1 MGGSR
6 KRTAL
11 ITGGSSGIG
20 LELAKLFANDDYQL
34 VLVAKPLEELEK
46 AKETLKAI
54 KPELQI
60 LLMQQDLA
68 QPGAAQEV
76 YEFTRKHDLELNV
89 LVNCAGFG
97 TYGFVNEID
106 MKKEI
111 DMLQLNVSTLYQLTR
126 LYLSEMVERD
136 EGKIIN
142 MSSISAF
149 QPSPTFATYGATKSF
164 ILQFSRALNYELRE
178 QGSNVRVLAVCPT
191 AVRETRFQSAAC
203 MEKSNTFNSWMATTA
218 DVVARDT
225 YQAMHQG
232 KDMAIPGRG
241 LGLLHSIVNRLP
253 TSWLM
258 KFSRAQL
265 KEK

>member
-1 MGGSR
+1 MDEAK
-6 KRTAL
+6 KRTVL

-20 LELAKLFANDDYQL
+20 LELAKLFAHDEYQL
-34 VLVAKPLEELEK
+34 VLVAKPRGELER
-46 AKETLKAI
+46 AKIALQAI
-54 KPELQI
+54 NPKTQI
-60 LLMQQDLA
+60 LLKQQDLA

-76 YEFTRKHDLELNV
+76 YEFTQKNDLMVNV
-89 LVNCAGFG
+89 LVNCAGFA

-106 MKKEI
+106 INKEL

-126 LYLSEMVERD
+126 LYLSDMIERD

-149 QPSPTFATYGATKSF
+149 QPSPTFATYGASKSF
-164 ILQFSRALNYELRE
+164 ILQFSRALNYELHE
-178 QGSNVRVLAVCPT
+178 QDSKVHVLAVCPT
-191 AVRETRFQSAAC
+191 AVKGTGFQSAAR
-203 MEKSNTFNSWMATTA
+203 MEKTNSFDSWMATTA

-225 YQAMHQG
+225 YKAMEQG
-232 KDMAIPGRG
+232 KDMVIPGRR
-241 LGLLHSIVNRLP
+241 LGWAHIITNRLP

-258 KFSRAQL
+258 KISRAQL